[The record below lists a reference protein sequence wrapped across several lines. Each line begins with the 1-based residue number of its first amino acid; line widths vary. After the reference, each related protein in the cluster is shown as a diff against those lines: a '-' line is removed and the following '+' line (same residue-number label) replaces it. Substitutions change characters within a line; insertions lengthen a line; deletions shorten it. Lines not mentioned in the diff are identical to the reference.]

1 MTERALI
8 SSDPGFLPTSRQMA
22 LAVADRLSAYWTTFT
37 PGRLARAPGI
47 GRELGRRTLP
57 SELAS
62 KARTL
67 ETTTELARVALQ
79 RVGIQRFSYPLI
91 WRRNERFDHALAALL
106 PAGATVIG
114 ENGACLATFE
124 RALRTGGRTILDYP
138 IARYA
143 VGDRILQEEAA
154 LRPDF
159 ADTIGRQI
167 LKPEHLARLEAEL
180 DVAELV
186 VVGSRFAADSFAGRI
201 EPGRIRTI
209 SYGVDVT
216 AFTPRSEPRRPGP
229 LRVLFAGALTQR
241 KGIAYVLDAMRLL
254 DPARYELTLV
264 GATFGS
270 AAGLAPYEGTFRHVP
285 WLRHDQMPD
294 AFHDADVFVFPSLLE
309 GSASVVLEAMASGLP
324 VVVTPNAG
332 ADAVRDGIDGF
343 VIPIRSAK
351 AIAERV
357 EQLGRDDE
365 LRERMGRAAR
375 ERALEFTW
383 AEFRR
388 RFRAVVDAD
397 LATPADVMDGVL
409 VA

>member
-1 MTERALI
+1 MERVLI

-22 LAVADRLSAYWTTFT
+22 LAVADRLAAYWTTFAPRRLVRV
-37 PGRLARAPGI
+37 PGV
-47 GRELGRRTLP
+47 GRELARRALP
-57 SELAS
+57 PELAS

-67 ETTTELARVALQ
+67 ETTTELVRVSLQ
-79 RVGIQRFSYPLI
+79 RSRTQRFSYPLL
-91 WRRNERFDHALAALL
+91 WRRNERFDRALASLL
-106 PAGATVIG
+106 PPGATVIG

-138 IARYA
+138 ITRYA
-143 VGDRILQEEAA
+143 VGDRILREEAV

-159 ADTIGRQI
+159 ADTIGRQM

-180 DVAELV
+180 DVADVV
-186 VVGSRFAADSFAGRI
+186 VVGSRFAADSFADRI
-201 EPGRIRTI
+201 ESDRLRTI
-209 SYGVDVT
+209 PYGVDVT

-241 KGIAYVLDAMRLL
+241 KGIAYLLDAMRLL
-254 DPARYELTLV
+254 DPARCELTLV

-270 AAGLAPYEGTFRHVP
+270 AAGLAAYAGMFRHVP
-285 WLRHDQMPD
+285 WLRHDAMPD
-294 AFHDADVFVFPSLLE
+294 AFRDADVFVFPSLLE

-343 VIPIRSAK
+343 VVPIRSPET
-351 AIAERV
+351 IAERL
-357 EQLGRDDE
+357 EQLADDDA

-375 ERALEFTW
+375 ERALGFTW
-383 AEFRR
+383 ADFRR
-388 RFRAVVDAD
+388 AFRAVVDVDA
-397 LATPADVMDGVL
+397 ATPADVTHGVL